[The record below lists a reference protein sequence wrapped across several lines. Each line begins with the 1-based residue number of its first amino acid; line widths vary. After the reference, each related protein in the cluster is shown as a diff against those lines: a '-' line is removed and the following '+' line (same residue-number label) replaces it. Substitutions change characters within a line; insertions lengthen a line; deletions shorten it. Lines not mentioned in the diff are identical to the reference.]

1 MGTRQ
6 TCAKSLQSRIMD
18 STKVMSLLETL
29 DDEIDDLEES
39 LQPLL
44 KTALSDSASKL
55 PLLDKAKLYVLVT
68 YAIESML
75 FSYLRLNGVKAREH
89 PVFKE
94 LTRVKQYFDKIKAI
108 ETPVERT
115 MAVDKAAAARFIKA
129 GLSGNEKYD
138 LARAEQI
145 AKERAKAHIKFG
157 NQSMD
162 LDKKR
167 KAGELEATIGD
178 DSDSSDSDSSSQS
191 APEPAAKPVRSK
203 KKGKVH
209 KSASTSTSGAST
221 PAITSNEGEA
231 KSERPEKPKNAKKMK
246 KQKRSKKEKKSEKN
260 KN

>member
-1 MGTRQ
+1 
-6 TCAKSLQSRIMD
+6 
-18 STKVMSLLETL
+18 MSLLETL

-75 FSYLRLNGVKAREH
+75 FCKSASSIFGTCLITFPAYLRLNGVKAREH

-178 DSDSSDSDSSSQS
+178 DSDSSDSESSSES
-191 APEPAAKPVRSK
+191 APEPTAKPVSSK
-203 KKGKVH
+203 KKRKVH

>member
-1 MGTRQ
+1 MGRTRQ
-6 TCAKSLQSRIMD
+6 KRANPLHLRIMD

-75 FSYLRLNGVKAREH
+75 FSYLRL
-89 PVFKE
+89 
-94 LTRVKQYFDKIKAI
+94 TRVKQYFDKIKAI

-115 MAVDKAAAARFIKA
+115 VAVDKAAAARFIKA

-157 NQSMD
+157 NQTMD

-178 DSDSSDSDSSSQS
+178 DSDSSDSESSSES
-191 APEPAAKPVRSK
+191 APEPTAKPVSSK
-203 KKGKVH
+203 KKRKVH

>member
-1 MGTRQ
+1 
-6 TCAKSLQSRIMD
+6 MD

-44 KTALSDSASKL
+44 KSALSETASKL

-75 FSYLRLNGVKAREH
+75 FSYLRLNGIKAREH

-108 ETPVERT
+108 ETPVERN

-129 GLSGNEKYD
+129 GLSGNDKYD

-157 NQSMD
+157 DSSKD
-162 LDKKR
+162 GEKKR
-167 KAGELEATIGD
+167 KAGELEAATEES
-178 DSDSSDSDSSSQS
+178 SDSSDSDSSSGS
-191 APEPAAKPVRSK
+191 APEITAKPVGSK
-203 KKGKVH
+203 KKQKMD
-209 KSASTSTSGAST
+209 KTESRPTSGTST
-221 PAITSNEGEA
+221 PASASNDG
-231 KSERPEKPKNAKKMK
+231 
-246 KQKRSKKEKKSEKN
+246 EKKSEKSKRSGEEN
-260 KN
+260 KTKKKKRSKRAKMRDKKQNGRGVASES

>member
-1 MGTRQ
+1 
-6 TCAKSLQSRIMD
+6 MD

-44 KTALSDSASKL
+44 KTALSESASKL

-75 FSYLRLNGVKAREH
+75 FSYLRLHGVKAREH

-157 NQSMD
+157 NQSKD
-162 LDKKR
+162 IEKKR
-167 KAGELEATIGD
+167 KASELEVPVED
-178 DSDSSDSDSSSQS
+178 DSDSSDSDSSSES
-191 APEPAAKPVRSK
+191 APEPAAKPVSSK
-203 KKGKVH
+203 KERKVD
-209 KSASTSTSGAST
+209 KSASASTSGAST
-221 PAITSNEGEA
+221 PAVTPNNSETKGGKLKKSKEA
-231 KSERPEKPKNAKKMK
+231 KKTK
-246 KQKRSKKEKKSEKN
+246 KQKRSKREKRREKRG
-260 KN
+260 